1 MALEATHPRYEA
13 LRSLVVGLRHE
24 SPNVIEHEAAIFG
37 RLRRRWRARRHL
49 AKLHA
54 DSLVL
59 ATGGGSRGA
68 ARRGAVFVL
77 TQDGRFMIKEE
88 SAEGLAQLRRIA
100 ADYADHVSKPSLLP
114 RIVGAFTVDGSHWL
128 VMNNVLYGPK
138 FRARYDLKGSTAGRR
153 ASVGHSTGKDLDAV
167 DDRGFPPPR
176 HMLTL
181 LDRDTAFLASRNLLD
196 YSLLVG
202 KAERRRSFLAPLRF
216 LFFWR
221 HRKAK
226 RRGVL
231 ALPDGPRSFVVV
243 GLIDILQPFNMRKKL
258 EFLCRGALYG
268 FDRISAVPPQRYR
281 ARFLAFLHGLFKK
294 DEQGSQ
300 RHP

>member
-1 MALEATHPRYEA
+1 MICFLSVVCALDSSHPRYEA
-13 LRSLVVGLRHE
+13 LRLILENLKHK
-24 SPNVIEHEAAIFG
+24 SPDIIEHEAAIFQ

-49 AKLHA
+49 ARLRPE
-54 DSLVL
+54 SLVL

-77 TQDGRFMIKEE
+77 AGRFMIKEE

-100 ADYADHVSKPSLLP
+100 SDYEAHVSKPSLLP

-138 FRARYDLKGSTAGRR
+138 FRATYDLKGSTAGRR
-153 ASVGHSTGKDLDAV
+153 GKPGQTGKDLDAL
-167 DDRGFPPPR
+167 DDRDFPPPR
-176 HMLTL
+176 GMLTL
-181 LDRDTAFLASRNLLD
+181 LERDTAFLASRNLLD

-202 KAERRRSFLAPLRF
+202 KTVERRFF
-216 LFFWR
+216 FFWR

-243 GLIDILQPFNMRKKL
+243 GLIDILQPYNLRKKL

-268 FDRISAVPPQRYR
+268 FDRISAVPPYYYR
-281 ARFLAFLHGLFKK
+281 ARFLAFLHRLFNK
-294 DEQGSQ
+294 QS
-300 RHP
+300 